1 MSRVLWIIVT
11 AVLAI
16 VSLFVGVED
25 VPIDDFLHL
34 TSEQKDVLLISRVP
48 RTISIIIAGAGMSL
62 CGLIMQQIT
71 HNRFVS
77 PTTAGTM
84 DAARLGVL
92 VALMVFPAAG
102 TLSKML
108 VAFVFALAGTF
119 LFIAILQRIRIKD
132 PIFIPLVGLMFGNIL
147 GSITTFF
154 AYKNNLVQNIG
165 TWLQGD
171 FSSILR
177 GRYELLYLSIP
188 LFIIAW
194 LYADRFTAAGL
205 GESFAT
211 NIGLN
216 YRATV
221 TVGLSIAAL
230 MTATVLLTVGAIP
243 FLGLIVPNIVSIYA
257 GDHLRRVIPLTVL
270 FGASFVLIC
279 DIAGRL
285 IIYPYEI
292 SISLM
297 VGIIGSI
304 LFICLLVRRQ
314 KDAPDQ

>member
-34 TSEQKDVLLISRVP
+34 TSEQKDVLLISRLP

-92 VALMVFPAAG
+92 VALIVFPAAG